1 MASASMR
8 SIETGR
14 SKLLRSERVAVT
26 TIEGAPE
33 DSPCADPVWAPAGR
47 AKVPAPR
54 ASRAAGHEAVIRCA
68 MVVVSRAGGA
78 RLPSY
83 PVAPRIERGYDAIT
97 LRRLHRS
104 APSKTTTPGKRRIFH
119 VASPVPIAHLPRFRA
134 RLRAH

>member
-1 MASASMR
+1 
-8 SIETGR
+8 
-14 SKLLRSERVAVT
+14 
-26 TIEGAPE
+26 APL
-33 DSPCADPVWAPAGR
+33 
-47 AKVPAPR
+47 
-54 ASRAAGHEAVIRCA
+54 
-68 MVVVSRAGGA
+68 VVVSRAGGA

-134 RLRAH
+134 RLRAHRRCRAGAGARRSRASALLAARSQRRAGEIAPAPLRDR